1 MINEKFLEAW
11 WGSKLKLRVK
21 EESAFACCALIYN
34 VKSSKEKKSYL
45 AGINKKKTNNPQ
57 LYDILINS

>member
-1 MINEKFLEAW
+1 MGEQAQAERFK
-11 WGSKLKLRVK
+11 VK

-45 AGINKKKTNNPQ
+45 AGINKKKNNNPQ
-57 LYDILINS
+57 LYNILINS

>member
-1 MINEKFLEAW
+1 MGEQAQAERFK
-11 WGSKLKLRVK
+11 VK

-45 AGINKKKTNNPQ
+45 AGINKKKKTTLN
-57 LYDILINS
+57 YMIY

>member
-1 MINEKFLEAW
+1 MGEQAQAERFK
-11 WGSKLKLRVK
+11 VK

-45 AGINKKKTNNPQ
+45 AGINKKKQQQPSIIW
-57 LYDILINS
+57 YIN

>member
-1 MINEKFLEAW
+1 MINEKFLEQAQAERF
-11 WGSKLKLRVK
+11 KVK

-45 AGINKKKTNNPQ
+45 AGINKKKNNNPQ

>member
-1 MINEKFLEAW
+1 MGEQAQAERFK
-11 WGSKLKLRVK
+11 VK

-45 AGINKKKTNNPQ
+45 AGINKKKKNNPQ

>member
-1 MINEKFLEAW
+1 MGEQAQAERFK
-11 WGSKLKLRVK
+11 VK

-45 AGINKKKTNNPQ
+45 AGIKKKKNNNPQ

>member
-1 MINEKFLEAW
+1 MKNEKFLDDGGLVGEQAQAERF
-11 WGSKLKLRVK
+11 KVK

-45 AGINKKKTNNPQ
+45 AGINKKNQPS
-57 LYDILINS
+57 II

>member
-45 AGINKKKTNNPQ
+45 AGINKKKKQQPS
-57 LYDILINS
+57 II